1 MLEIMPYKS
10 VSLGSP
16 GRCVWCTWSCGLT
29 SCMPGSSGR
38 AYFNSSILITW
49 QIMIL
54 SPSKTIILS
63 LPPHH
68 ISEKSFFSRMGF
80 TVTVR
85 NETCVLRYQSHPVAV
100 KACLKPALAQ
110 AALTWITP
118 RVLWFW
124 IYDVIKM
131 YFLFVWKKL
140 VFTCKTSIIN
150 VV

>member
-1 MLEIMPYKS
+1 MLPYKHS

-29 SCMPGSSGR
+29 FLMPGGSGR
-38 AYFNSSILITW
+38 AYFNSSIFITW

-63 LPPHH
+63 LPPHY
-68 ISEKSFFSRMGF
+68 ISEKCIFSSMGF

-85 NETCVLRYQSHPVAV
+85 NEMCGLRYQSHLVAV
-100 KACLKPALAQ
+100 KTCLKPASAE
-110 AALTWITP
+110 ATLTWMTH
-118 RVLWFW
+118 RVLCFW

-140 VFTCKTSIIN
+140 VFAWKTSIIN
-150 VV
+150 IV